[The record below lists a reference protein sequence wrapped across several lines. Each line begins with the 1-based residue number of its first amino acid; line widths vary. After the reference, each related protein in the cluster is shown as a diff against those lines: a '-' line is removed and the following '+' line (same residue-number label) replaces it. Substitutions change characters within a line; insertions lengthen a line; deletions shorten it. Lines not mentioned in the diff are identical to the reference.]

1 MDNIKNGDNS
11 KRAHCS
17 KHDGLPIMG
26 IFLIGLGIVF
36 LLDRMDIIPNYWRQI
51 ILSWQS
57 LLIFI
62 GVINIFKSHARF
74 PGIILILIGSAFL
87 IPEII
92 DIPFETR
99 QLIWPVVLI
108 VVGLTIVFKARNIRT
123 PHIFNSDAKT
133 VNNDQ
138 EKIEEIAIFG
148 GGKRIITSNNLK
160 GGNITAIFGGLEL
173 DLTNADFEDDIAV
186 LEVTCIFGG
195 TTIIVNPEW
204 DVQVQVASIMGGFS
218 DKRNIYKKDEN
229 TTAAKRLIIK
239 GTAIFGGGE
248 VKAY

>member
-1 MDNIKNGDNS
+1 MDYINNDENS
-11 KRAHCS
+11 KKAHCS
-17 KHDGLPIMG
+17 KTDGLPIMG

-36 LLDRMDIIPNYWRQI
+36 LFDRMNLIPNYWRHI

-62 GVINIFKSHARF
+62 GSINIFKRHARF

-87 IPEII
+87 IPKII

-99 QLIWPVVLI
+99 QLIWPIVLI
-108 VVGLTIVFKARNIRT
+108 SIGLTIVFKARNIK
-123 PHIFNSDAKT
+123 PPQFFKPNAESINNS
-133 VNNDQ
+133 Q
-138 EKIEEIAIFG
+138 EKIEEVAIFG

-173 DLTNADFEDDIAV
+173 DLTRADIDGDIAV
-186 LEVTCIFGG
+186 LEVACIFGG
-195 TTIIVNPEW
+195 TTIIVKSEW

-218 DKRNIYKKDEN
+218 DKRKVYKRGEN
-229 TTAAKRLIIK
+229 AAPSKILIIK